1 VGRFSPFREMQICG
15 KEEEEKEERKK
26 LTGVRSTNL
35 AKIELIIFR
44 SYS

>member
-1 VGRFSPFREMQICG
+1 LSSRDADLWKR

-35 AKIELIIFR
+35 AKIELINFR